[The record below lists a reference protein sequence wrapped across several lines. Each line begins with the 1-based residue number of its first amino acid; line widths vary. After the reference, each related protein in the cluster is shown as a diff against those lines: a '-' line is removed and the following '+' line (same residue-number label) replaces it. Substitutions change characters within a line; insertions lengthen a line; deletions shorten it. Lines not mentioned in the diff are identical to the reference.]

1 MRNPVISLLKIC
13 GGKTGILPFLGMPF
27 PAEMENQVEA
37 LVETARA
44 LGNLSR
50 HADARRCI
58 ANLRLDEILV
68 FWQPG

>member
-1 MRNPVISLLKIC
+1 MVEGRQSFRFWDTLF
-13 GGKTGILPFLGMPF
+13 TGAMVVM
-27 PAEMENQVEA
+27 AYQVEA

-50 HADARRCI
+50 HADARRCM

-68 FWQPG
+68 FRHWLC